1 MTFLEISMYTLSAG
15 VLSAGLAVRVY
26 GQKRL
31 SLLLARL
38 TRP

>member
-1 MTFLEISMYTLSAG
+1 MTILEVSTITLIASAA
-15 VLSAGLAVRVY
+15 SAALLLRVY